1 MKGPEMKDLGY
12 IKRLATE
19 GPATKQCE
27 QGHFVT
33 RNVRSVFL
41 CDKISE
47 PLMFMEKSAKIDLRP
62 ARRGL
67 LF

>member
-1 MKGPEMKDLGY
+1 MKGPAMKDLGY
-12 IKRLATE
+12 IKRLATEGPGYIKRPATE

-47 PLMFMEKSAKIDLRP
+47 PLMFMENPPK
-62 ARRGL
+62 
-67 LF
+67 